1 MGMLIHHTWLEE
13 QKKAKAKPVTGK
25 RDEDPVKENEE
36 PEAEPVKKTGSR
48 RKTIK

>member
-13 QKKAKAKPVTGK
+13 QKKKTAPVKQEEKPVETK
-25 RDEDPVKENEE
+25 E
-36 PEAEPVKKTGSR
+36 PEAEPKKANGR